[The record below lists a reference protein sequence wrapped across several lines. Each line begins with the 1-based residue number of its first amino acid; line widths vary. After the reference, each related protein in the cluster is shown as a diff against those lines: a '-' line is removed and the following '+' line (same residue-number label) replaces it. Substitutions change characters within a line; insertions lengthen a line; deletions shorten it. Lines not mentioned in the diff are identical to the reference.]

1 MPISLS
7 TGLLILRLVAGL
19 TLAAHGAQMFF
30 GWFGGRGI
38 SGTLQMQGRL
48 GLKPAPLWA
57 GMAILGEF
65 GGGLSV
71 AFGFLT
77 PLGAAGMFAAMF
89 MAIAK
94 GHWKNGFW
102 NSKRGIE
109 FPLILLA
116 VGVAIGI
123 MGTWKLFSGCSLW
136 HSPAANA
143 AFRHTGSGR
152 SARRYHWTSHQ
163 PSTISLACRGQ
174 AHRLIMVINNQT
186 GNMHGPVLM
195 NVDDRIG

>member
-1 MPISLS
+1 MAISLS

-19 TLAAHGAQMFF
+19 TLAAHGAQKLF
-30 GWFGGRGI
+30 GWFGGPGI

-57 GMAILGEF
+57 GMVILGEF

-94 GHWKNGFW
+94 SHWKNGFW
-102 NSKRGIE
+102 NGKRGLE
-109 FPLILLA
+109 FPLMLLTI
-116 VGVAIGI
+116 GVATGI
-123 MGTWKLFSGCSLW
+123 MGPGNYSLDALFGIAFPETLLFGILAVAALLVDVIGLLISR
-136 HSPAANA
+136 PAAVTPAEVKPNPN
-143 AFRHTGSGR
+143 
-152 SARRYHWTSHQ
+152 
-163 PSTISLACRGQ
+163 PSS
-174 AHRLIMVINNQT
+174 
-186 GNMHGPVLM
+186 
-195 NVDDRIG
+195 